1 MPRVRR
7 YASTIVP
14 VIGCDM
20 VNSRRADS
28 GDPAGAD
35 AGWCFGRLEIGF
47 GPWLVQKASGFVGN
61 VVEIGEAAGRADYVE
76 QVAVFAG
83 CCIRPFAGCALASF
97 RTFQAHEHRASRRV
111 LHVPDQP
118 VAAFTATVRKIAT
131 ADGLGLARET
141 VRQFTCISGH
151 SHAARSARSTMRA
164 TGYRSKTLE
173 RTPTPPV
180 SIGTNMRSFHEMIS
194 WNRS

>member
-61 VVEIGEAAGRADYVE
+61 VVEIGEAASRADYVE

-97 RTFQAHEHRASRRV
+97 RTFQAHEHRASGRV

-118 VAAFTATVRKIAT
+118 VATFTATVRKIA
-131 ADGLGLARET
+131 AAHGLGLARET
-141 VRQFTCISGH
+141 VRQFACISGH
-151 SHAARSARSTMRA
+151 GHAARSAMRA
-164 TGYRSKTLE
+164 TGYRSRTLE
-173 RTPTPPV
+173 RRPTPPV

-194 WNRS
+194 WNRP

>member
-1 MPRVRR
+1 
-7 YASTIVP
+7 
-14 VIGCDM
+14 M

-47 GPWLVQKASGFVGN
+47 GPWQVQKASGFVGN

-83 CCIRPFAGCALASF
+83 CCIRPFAGCALASL
-97 RTFQAHEHRASRRV
+97 RTFQAHEHRASGRV

-118 VAAFTATVRKIAT
+118 VAAFTATVRKIA
-131 ADGLGLARET
+131 AAHGLGLARET
-141 VRQFTCISGH
+141 VRQFACISGH
-151 SHAARSARSTMRA
+151 GHSARHAGALLGQYGRERCFWTSRFSATGAASLSRNLNPSRPTRSALS
-164 TGYRSKTLE
+164 L
-173 RTPTPPV
+173 
-180 SIGTNMRSFHEMIS
+180 
-194 WNRS
+194 

>member
-28 GDPAGAD
+28 GDPAGED

-61 VVEIGEAAGRADYVE
+61 VVEIGEAAGRADDIE

-83 CCIRPFAGCALASF
+83 CCNAAKAASGERFDASISTALATPAGETLRPMMRLQESIWS
-97 RTFQAHEHRASRRV
+97 RHARVDSRQA
-111 LHVPDQP
+111 LPD
-118 VAAFTATVRKIAT
+118 R
-131 ADGLGLARET
+131 
-141 VRQFTCISGH
+141 
-151 SHAARSARSTMRA
+151 
-164 TGYRSKTLE
+164 
-173 RTPTPPV
+173 
-180 SIGTNMRSFHEMIS
+180 
-194 WNRS
+194 